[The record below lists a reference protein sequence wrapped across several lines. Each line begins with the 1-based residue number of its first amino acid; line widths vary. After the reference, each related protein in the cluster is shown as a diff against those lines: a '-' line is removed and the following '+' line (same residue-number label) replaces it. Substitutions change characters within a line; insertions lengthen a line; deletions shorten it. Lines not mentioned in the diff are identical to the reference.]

1 MFGLAYVVSMAAS
14 VGIPLML
21 LIQLDIGMFQM
32 FVPLMGRS
40 GSDIPPDLAIG
51 VLTCISVSSAT
62 PHVVSLRIENKLSLK
77 ISYKNLLLFRPD
89 ALVIFR
95 AKDCADFCEKYY
107 FTPCS
112 YVWLCMHRVVS

>member
-62 PHVVSLRIENKLSLK
+62 AHVVSLRIENKINYL
-77 ISYKNLLLFRPD
+77 
-89 ALVIFR
+89 
-95 AKDCADFCEKYY
+95 
-107 FTPCS
+107 
-112 YVWLCMHRVVS
+112 